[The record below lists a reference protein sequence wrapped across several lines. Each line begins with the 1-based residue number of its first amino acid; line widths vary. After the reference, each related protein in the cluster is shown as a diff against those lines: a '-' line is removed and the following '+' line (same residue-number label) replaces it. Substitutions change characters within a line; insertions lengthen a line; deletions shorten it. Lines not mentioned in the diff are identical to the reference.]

1 MAEQTLTTPIDSV
14 VDSAP
19 IVEPPITGEAFAVMV
34 ELGRSELIEGSI
46 IQMSPPQGRHGRCE
60 SKFTYLLMQFALERR
75 SGIVMSG
82 EAGVYTQRNPDSVRG
97 MDVAYLA
104 NERWA
109 QQKNKDGYLEVP
121 PDLIVEVLSPDDRWS
136 NVTQKLREYFAIGVR
151 LVWVAD
157 PEAGVVFA
165 YRSLTDMRE
174 FKTEDTLTAAE
185 VLPGFSAPVAA
196 LFED

>member
-1 MAEQTLTTPIDSV
+1 MPT
-14 VDSAP
+14 
-19 IVEPPITGEAFAVMV
+19 
-34 ELGRSELIEGSI
+34 
-46 IQMSPPQGRHGRCE
+46 C
-60 SKFTYLLMQFALERR
+60 KLL
-75 SGIVMSG
+75 
-82 EAGVYTQRNPDSVRG
+82 RNPDSVRG
-97 MDVAYLA
+97 MDVAYLS

-121 PDLIVEVLSPDDRWS
+121 PDLIVEVLSPYDRWS

-157 PEAGVVFA
+157 PEAAVVFA

-174 FKTEDTLTAAE
+174 FKTEDTLTADE
-185 VLPGFSAPVAA
+185 VLPGFSASVAA